1 MHRSRW
7 AACVGAIVAMAVSSR
22 ADSAGVYENA
32 ATESALLISPQ
43 RIAVRATV
51 EIASGPGMDATLF
64 RALAAFPPRS
74 WFLFWVEMPL
84 VSVTDADGI
93 EAGDGDL
100 LLRARARLWGNG
112 GRALALLLNVGTGT
126 GNTRFFPYS
135 AQTLDVGPSIGYVD
149 SLGAVQPFVIVGYQW
164 VSRVDEDRYTDD
176 TTPANHSRFTA
187 GTDIDLGP
195 RTDVRGGVV
204 LHFYNTGAERALVFA
219 GTRYEWTPT
228 FRAIAEGQI
237 EVGPESQQV
246 GDWSLTAG
254 LSVRF

>member
-7 AACVGAIVAMAVSSR
+7 AACVCAIAAMVVSDR

-43 RIAVRATV
+43 SIVVRATV
-51 EIASGPGMDATLF
+51 EIASSPGMDATLF
-64 RALAAFPPRS
+64 RALAAFPARS
-74 WFLFWVEMPL
+74 WFLFWVEMPF

-93 EAGDGDL
+93 ESGDGDL
-100 LLRARARLWGNG
+100 LLRTRARLWGND

-135 AQTLDVGPSIGYVD
+135 SQTLDLGPSIGYVD
-149 SLGAVQPFVIVGYQW
+149 SLGAVQPFVIVGYEW
-164 VSRVDEDRYTDD
+164 VSRVDEERYTDD
-176 TTPANHSRFTA
+176 TMPANHARFTA
-187 GTDIDLGP
+187 GTDIDLGS
-195 RTDVRGGVV
+195 RTDLRGGVM

-219 GTRYEWTPT
+219 GTGCQWTPM

-246 GDWSLTAG
+246 GDWSVTAG